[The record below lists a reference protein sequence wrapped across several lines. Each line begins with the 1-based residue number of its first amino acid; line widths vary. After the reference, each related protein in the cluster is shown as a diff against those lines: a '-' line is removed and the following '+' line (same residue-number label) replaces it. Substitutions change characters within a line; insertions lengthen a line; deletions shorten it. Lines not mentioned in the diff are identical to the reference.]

1 MAPTRKLTTPPSTR
15 RETGSAFYQL
25 KLGHGYFKPYLF
37 RFGHTNNPL
46 CSCRARQTPEH
57 LLLSC
62 PNFRTAR
69 KALKDSLPYQHLTLN
84 ILLNTTPGIEAC
96 CQIDRP
102 IQWNVM
108 EHNGKSIQNSG
119 WFGMQTS
126 WSFWKVLKTIAES
139 FQKLSGQSPAVYIGH
154 TYPDRKDRIN

>member
-1 MAPTRKLTTPPSTR
+1 MGPDLTAAHAQIWTIASCASLRYMPNSKEGCTELR
-15 RETGSAFYQL
+15 ANQL
-25 KLGHGYFKPYLF
+25 
-37 RFGHTNNPL
+37 R
-46 CSCRARQTPEH
+46 CC
-57 LLLSC
+57 
-62 PNFRTAR
+62 
-69 KALKDSLPYQHLTLN
+69 LTS
-84 ILLNTTPGIEAC
+84 

-139 FQKLSGQSPAVYIGH
+139 FQKLSGQSPAVYIEH
-154 TYPDRKDRIN
+154 TYPDRTGTQNKSNSPSLSLCNRFYLWIKIHDSSLKQ

>member
-1 MAPTRKLTTPPSTR
+1 MST
-15 RETGSAFYQL
+15 ELA
-25 KLGHGYFKPYLF
+25 K
-37 RFGHTNNPL
+37 
-46 CSCRARQTPEH
+46 
-57 LLLSC
+57 
-62 PNFRTAR
+62 
-69 KALKDSLPYQHLTLN
+69 
-84 ILLNTTPGIEAC
+84 EAC
-96 CQIDRP
+96 LIYYCQIDRP

-154 TYPDRKDRIN
+154 TYPDRKDRTSQIHHRYPFATGSVDTGVNLTAPLSFSHSSRFY